1 MCGARSNQSS
11 FSPTLVPLEQAAAPK
26 ISKKQAAELDQ
37 LAVLIDELTGGT
49 VVDFD
54 SSAKAALHGAG
65 LKTALAV
72 MKSKSP
78 AAKSKAAKK
87 AVVKKVSVKAA
98 KGKTA
103 KQAKGKAAGHS
114 HDGVPCSGH

>member
-1 MCGARSNQSS
+1 M
-11 FSPTLVPLEQAAAPK
+11 
-26 ISKKQAAELDQ
+26 
-37 LAVLIDELTGGT
+37 LIDELTGGT

-87 AVVKKVSVKAA
+87 KAVVVKKVSVKAA